1 MDAGTGG
8 RVYWISAAGLFI
20 VTEVVLTWFLG
31 NVTAMVD
38 FATILAFL
46 TAPVIGWLTLRAVTS
61 PTMPA
66 EHRPGRAMLGLS
78 WLGLLLLGGTGIVWV
93 LLA

>member
-1 MDAGTGG
+1 MEAEICRTFGLSCFLASFPKELVSARGG
-8 RVYWISAAGLFI
+8 APALPRY
-20 VTEVVLTWFLG
+20 
-31 NVTAMVD
+31 

-46 TAPVIGWLTLRAVTS
+46 TAPVIGWLTLCAVTS

-93 LLA
+93 LLV